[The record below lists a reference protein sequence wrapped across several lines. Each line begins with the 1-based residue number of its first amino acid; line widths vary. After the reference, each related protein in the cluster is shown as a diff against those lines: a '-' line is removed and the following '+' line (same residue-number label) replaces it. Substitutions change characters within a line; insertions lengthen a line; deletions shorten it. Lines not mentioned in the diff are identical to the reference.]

1 MKELSSLLMYNFQ
14 SLIEFWMNTNQ
25 QMRLAQ
31 RNKKDEFYTQFED
44 IEKEL
49 VLYKEQFRGKVV
61 YLPCDTKESEFYRFF
76 SENFSEY
83 GLKKLYATAYE
94 NEFGQGEFN
103 EFDGN
108 IYSRQFFT
116 DKLDFRS
123 DYICGDLFKE
133 ADIIITNP
141 PFSLFREF
149 ITKCI
154 LTKKQFIVIGNMN
167 SILTKDIF
175 GYIANNELW
184 WGVTI
189 HSGDRLFRVPDDY
202 PVEST
207 NWTIEN
213 GIKYIRVK
221 GVRWYTN
228 MHPDKPIENQWK
240 PTKKFSE
247 ITKQY
252 FQYMP
257 DILCIDKTSDI
268 PYDYD
273 EPMGVPLTYFDK
285 HNPELFDIIDGV
297 NRYLVLDNLNR
308 NEEAIANKYHLLTVN
323 GKVKYFRIIIK
334 KK

>member
-1 MKELSSLLMYNFQ
+1 
-14 SLIEFWMNTNQ
+14 
-25 QMRLAQ
+25 MRLAQ
-31 RNKKDEFYTQFED
+31 RNKKDEFYTQYED

-49 VLYKEQFRGKVV
+49 VLYKEQFCGKTV
-61 YLPCDTKESEFYRFF
+61 YLPCDTTESEFYRFF
-76 SENFSEY
+76 IEHFSEY

-94 NEFGQGEFN
+94 NECGAGEMNEYDGRTNIKSCFN
-103 EFDGN
+103 
-108 IYSRQFFT
+108 
-116 DKLDFRS
+116 DKLDFRTHTVCS
-123 DYICGDLFKE
+123 KLFEK
-133 ADIIITNP
+133 ADIIVTNP

-154 LTKKQFIVIGNMN
+154 SSKKQFIVIGNMN

-202 PVEST
+202 PTEST
-207 NWTIEN
+207 NWTIDN

-228 MHPDKPIENQWK
+228 MHPDKPVDNQWK

-273 EPMGVPLTYFDK
+273 GLMGVPLTYFDK
-285 HNPELFDIIDGV
+285 HNSELFDIIDGV
-297 NRYLVLDNLNR
+297 NRYLVLDNLKR
-308 NEEAIANKYHLLTVN
+308 NEEAIANKYHLLTVD

>member
-1 MKELSSLLMYNFQ
+1 
-14 SLIEFWMNTNQ
+14 
-25 QMRLAQ
+25 MRQAQ
-31 RNKKDEFYTQFED
+31 RNKKDEFYTQYED

-49 VLYKEQFRGKVV
+49 TLYKEQFRGKVV

-76 SENFSEY
+76 VKHFSDF

-94 NEFGQGEFN
+94 NEYGMGELNDFVGDIHMDFWN
-103 EFDGN
+103 
-108 IYSRQFFT
+108 
-116 DKLDFRS
+116 KLDFRTHA
-123 DYICGDLFKE
+123 ICDRLFKE
-133 ADIIITNP
+133 ADIIVTNP

-154 LTKKQFIVIGNMN
+154 STKKQFIVIGNMN

-175 GYIANNELW
+175 KYIANNELW

-285 HNPELFDIIDGV
+285 HNPELFNIIDGV